1 MEIIYHST
9 KNPGVKRKIKPLK
22 LLFKQQAW
30 YLYAYC
36 EVRNDYR
43 YFKLRRIDSYLMLN
57 ETFAKERVGKLC
69 SAYKQQE
76 ELQKVK
82 LLINKEMA
90 FRAYD
95 EFNIITEN
103 SDGNLICEC
112 EVNDMEWFLGY
123 VLSYGK
129 YAKVVEPKELSKKMK
144 NYIKDMSKLYD
155 EEK

>member
-1 MEIIYHST
+1 
-9 KNPGVKRKIKPLK
+9 
-22 LLFKQQAW
+22 
-30 YLYAYC
+30 
-36 EVRNDYR
+36 
-43 YFKLRRIDSYLMLN
+43 ML
-57 ETFAKERVGKLC
+57 
-69 SAYKQQE
+69 E
-76 ELQKVK
+76 ELVLEELKKVK

-103 SDGNLICEC
+103 SDGDLICEC